1 MGSRTIPDTL
11 VERVAGFVVVYGILV
26 VAGTF
31 ILTALGSDLITSLS
45 GVFSALGNMGPG
57 LGEIGP
63 SSSFVDGFSA
73 PGRVVL
79 LIFMMIGRLEIF
91 PMLLMFVL
99 PYRSSVK
106 AIKSKI

>member
-1 MGSRTIPDTL
+1 
-11 VERVAGFVVVYGILV
+11 
-26 VAGTF
+26 
-31 ILTALGSDLITSLS
+31 
-45 GVFSALGNMGPG
+45 VFSALGNMGPG

-73 PGRVVL
+73 PGRLVL

-99 PYRSSVK
+99 PYRNSMK
-106 AIKSKI
+106 AIKTKK